1 MADRRSLRKQNQ
13 LQNQPDPSPESE
25 PRGSV
30 GRRDRNT
37 GNVSANLDNGG
48 TFQAKPLF
56 KSSVGSGTEVQLNS
70 RTKTADYKSSE
81 QDKAKEDGAKTDK
94 PLPASGRPTPQFQDL
109 GDGEDNSNNPFF
121 GNCGGCNSNGS
132 RRVDCASGLAEIEF
146 SDGGTTKVKTPALIE
161 YGVKVK
167 FSYQV
172 PAVPEGE
179 TPPPAK
185 TDELYAAGCPNFSID
200 DGLDDLTEPYP
211 ENVYGNL
218 LYQQRASS
226 VTLAGASGSGLKE
239 FQVYQK
245 NCVVTVVGVTEDGN
259 KSVLGTTQCDEL
271 AGTYGALQDKSCII
285 LGDERRCGVDL
296 DSLEFFCVV
305 RVYRICA
312 SYRVQWIKES
322 DGQIAYAQSCDQIGY
337 RIEDEPLESF
347 LLGRDPLYGI
357 LKYSSGIAKNFV
369 VRAGGNSYASGAD
382 YGYFQIY
389 QQSSGQI
396 DASTLETIGVDC
408 TYSVVA
414 WKEPRLQRP
423 FYAIAPDGR
432 IFGEGANIVATDSRV
447 VYTGGCGFEIELGSY
462 VAQDFLRI
470 YNAKGEVAYETSD
483 FVAGSVRGCTYLG
496 KDANQIPQFQNN
508 FFPAGNPNNYCRGP
522 ETNVLILEKETPTE
536 ETATLVQGIA
546 CAEETEETA
555 QREQNIEINIGRGN

>member
-13 LQNQPDPSPESE
+13 LQNQPDPSPQSE

-56 KSSVGSGTEVQLNS
+56 KASVGSETEVQLNS

-81 QDKAKEDGAKTDK
+81 QDKAKESGAKLDK
-94 PLPASGRPTPQFQDL
+94 PLPASGRPTPQFEELD
-109 GDGEDNSNNPFF
+109 DSENDPNNPFF

-132 RRVDCASGLAEIEF
+132 QRINCASGLTEIEF
-146 SDGGTTKVKTPALIE
+146 SDGSTTKVKTPALIE

-167 FSYQV
+167 FNYQV

-185 TDELYAAGCPNFSID
+185 NDELYAAGCPNFSID
-200 DGLDDLTEPYP
+200 DGLDDLAEPYP
-211 ENVYGNL
+211 ENVYGKL

-226 VTLAGASGSGLKE
+226 VALAGATGSGLKE
-239 FQVYQK
+239 FQIYQ
-245 NCVVTVVGVTEDGN
+245 NGCTVTVVGITEEGS

-271 AGTYGALQDKSCII
+271 AGTYGVLQDKNCII

-296 DSLEFFCVV
+296 DSLEFFCAV

-322 DGQIAYAQSCDQIGY
+322 DGQIAYAQSCDQLGY
-337 RIEDEPLESF
+337 RVELVEDVEPVNIS
-347 LLGRDPLYGI
+347 GDPLYGR
-357 LKYSSGIAKNFV
+357 LKYDSGIPRSFV
-369 VRAGGNSYASGAD
+369 VNGDGYLWRSDNE

-389 QQSSGQI
+389 Q
-396 DASTLETIGVDC
+396 DAINPCL
-408 TYSVVA
+408 Y
-414 WKEPRLQRP
+414 
-423 FYAIAPDGR
+423 
-432 IFGEGANIVATDSRV
+432 RV
-447 VYTGGCGFEIELGSY
+447 VGWKDPQPWEISAILIDGTIINESNTAGESQVVYAGSCGFEITLGSFVY
-462 VAQDFLRI
+462 DTVLRI

-496 KDANQIPQFQNN
+496 KDANQIPRFQNN
-508 FFPAGNPNNYCRGP
+508 FFPVDNPNNYCRGP
-522 ETNVLILEKETPTE
+522 ETNVLILEKKTPTE
-536 ETATLVQGIA
+536 ETAILVQGIA
-546 CAEETEETA
+546 CVEETEETA
-555 QREQNIEINIGRGN
+555 QREQNIDINLGGGN